1 MESFHCVDPTLRL
14 FGISMDDTWCHHTWR
29 CLTTRYVY
37 VYCAVYYQKASE
49 VINPLVS
56 KQFVNCVLIW
66 LLKMLTPSLVWC
78 AKRKIR
84 LMMTPLQ
91 RAGTKNDRINDRNH
105 TWVLVVIA
113 LGWELTGT
121 GLWFSW

>member
-1 MESFHCVDPTLRL
+1 MVPPYLAVPYNSVCLCILCRI
-14 FGISMDDTWCHHTWR
+14 IS
-29 CLTTRYVY
+29 
-37 VYCAVYYQKASE
+37 KASE

-66 LLKMLTPSLVWC
+66 LLKMLMPSLVWC

-84 LMMTPLQ
+84 LMMTPLR
-91 RAGTKNDRINDRNH
+91 RAGTENDRINDRNYA
-105 TWVLVVIA
+105 WVLVVMA